1 MLAAASAP
9 VRGLLRY
16 MFHLLFGVG
25 FLSSLRVRFASG
37 SEYFPYDFSCLFF
50 SFLSLFPEFSSLL
63 LLLSCVWSYLV
74 SGMLARHR
82 IFQYPCICRGCARKK
97 THLSFEIEDF
107 VETQLCQLRVVL
119 AILAILPSRM
129 LQLVHDLVKGTVR
142 WLCLV
147 SNMAITELVFR

>member
-1 MLAAASAP
+1 MVLSRIRYVGKASHFP
-9 VRGLLRY
+9 I
-16 MFHLLFGVG
+16 
-25 FLSSLRVRFASG
+25 SFAFAVDVH
-37 SEYFPYDFSCLFF
+37 E
-50 SFLSLFPEFSSLL
+50 
-63 LLLSCVWSYLV
+63 
-74 SGMLARHR
+74 
-82 IFQYPCICRGCARKK
+82 KK

>member
-1 MLAAASAP
+1 MISLVFSF
-9 VRGLLRY
+9 R
-16 MFHLLFGVG
+16 F
-25 FLSSLRVRFASG
+25 FLSFLNFPVYCCCCLVYGLISYPVCWQGIAFSNILAFAVDVH
-37 SEYFPYDFSCLFF
+37 E
-50 SFLSLFPEFSSLL
+50 
-63 LLLSCVWSYLV
+63 
-74 SGMLARHR
+74 
-82 IFQYPCICRGCARKK
+82 KK